1 MLVIPAIDIKGGR
14 VVRLLQ
20 GKYEEETIY
29 SDDPVSVA
37 MNWQDKGAMLI
48 HIVDLDGALMGEL
61 KNIKIVEKIVKSIT
75 VPVELGGGIRS
86 KRDISLAME
95 KGISRVVLGTKAC
108 TDEQFIKEMVVEFG
122 ERIIA
127 SIDAKYERVATS
139 GWTATEQI
147 SATELARKMEEL
159 GVRSIIYTDISRD
172 GTLRGPN
179 IDGITRMLR
188 AVNPVRNY
196 DIPGSKKDISKR
208 VNIPLIASGGISCLE
223 DIRSLKKLE
232 KEGLLGVI
240 AGKALY
246 EGRIDLAQ
254 AIEVANTDFC

>member
-37 MNWQDKGAMLI
+37 RDWQDKGAMLV

-61 KNIKIVEKIVKSIT
+61 KNIEIVEKIVESIT
-75 VPVELGGGIRS
+75 IPVELGGGIRS
-86 KRDISLAME
+86 KSDISLAME

-108 TDEQFIKEMVVEFG
+108 TDEQFIKEMILEFG
-122 ERIIA
+122 EKVIA
-127 SIDAKYERVATS
+127 SIDVKYERVASS

-159 GVRSIIYTDISRD
+159 GVRGIIYTDISRD
-172 GTLRGPN
+172 GTLRGPD

-188 AVNPVRNY
+188 A
-196 DIPGSKKDISKR
+196 

-223 DIRSLKKLE
+223 DIYSLKKLE

-240 AGKALY
+240 TGKALY
-246 EGRIDLAQ
+246 EGRIDLTQ
-254 AIEVANTDFC
+254 AIEVAK